1 MRIHH
6 IARITL
12 VVSDLDLAVAEHGD
26 SIERAQVTRLKMPEA
41 RAIGLGVPAIA
52 GARAAVVRYGAAAAE
67 IELIEQPEAKAIV
80 QPLGWAGFERTE
92 NSLSVTINCVD
103 SALSAAF
110 YLGLG
115 ANEVRQLEAFTR
127 VIQLDNS
134 SLKFESGYDY
144 ASAMDLAHL
153 RIGILSVRLAR
164 IGSRGQAGP
173 LRVLRGPD
181 AELIELV

>member
-6 IARITL
+6 LARITL
-12 VVSDLDLAVAEHGD
+12 VVSDLDSAIAEHSD
-26 SIERAQVTRLKMPEA
+26 CIEGVQVTRLKMLEA
-41 RAIGLGVPAIA
+41 RAIGLGAPAIA
-52 GARAAVVRYGAAAAE
+52 GARAALVQCGEPAAE
-67 IELIEQPEAKAIV
+67 IELIEQPDARAIA

-92 NSLSVTINCVD
+92 NSLNVTVNCAD
-103 SALSAAF
+103 SAVSAAF

-134 SLKFESGYDY
+134 SLRFESGYDY

-153 RIGILSVRLAR
+153 RVGILSVRLAR

-173 LRVLRGPD
+173 SRVLRGPD

>member
-12 VVSDLDLAVAEHGD
+12 VVNDLDSAVTENGD
-26 SIERAQVTRLKMPEA
+26 SIERAQVTRLIIPET

-52 GARAAVVRYGAAAAE
+52 GARAALVQYGEAGPE
-67 IELIEQPEAKAIV
+67 IELIEQPEAKAIA

-103 SALSAAF
+103 GALSAAF

-134 SLKFESGYDY
+134 SLRFESGYDY

-153 RIGILSVRLAR
+153 RVGILSVRLAR

-173 LRVLRGPD
+173 SRVLRGPD